1 MDRTRSEPM
10 IRDLLFGTTAAALA
24 AFGYTVLGPMDVE
37 AWQAILLLGLGGYAL
52 GYIAGTSTRYAYY
65 RGKRGTHLLTLD
77 RKTGHVTNAPTN
89 AYRRRL
95 RREGRDVLADR
106 RW

>member
-37 AWQAILLLGLGGYAL
+37 AWQAILLLGLGGAIVAL
-52 GYIAGTSTRYAYY
+52 QVWIVVEGLLVWRKAKGVLEEALPPLPSTAAAV
-65 RGKRGTHLLTLD
+65 D
-77 RKTGHVTNAPTN
+77 
-89 AYRRRL
+89 
-95 RREGRDVLADR
+95 GRVAR
-106 RW
+106 P